1 MNWPDWSSS
10 LLPPV
15 RESSPSGQQYFSS
28 SSLFM
33 SPLHKN
39 IYSDCQFGV
48 SGDEN

>member
-15 RESSPSGQQYFSS
+15 RKSSPSGQQYFS